1 LGVSFIWELIII
13 TIGGIMGKKRR
24 VLKSPKFANLRRHPK
39 YSGMIAA
46 REQEK
51 EEFNEVAIKQPEPEI
66 TQITQIMEIAPE
78 PEITETTPEP
88 KVVKL
93 EKPKPAPKAK
103 AKSRTKKTTAKKTT
117 AKKTTAKKS
126 TRKKK

>member
-1 LGVSFIWELIII
+1 
-13 TIGGIMGKKRR
+13 MGKKRR

-93 EKPKPAPKAK
+93 EKPKPVLRTKT
-103 AKSRTKKTTAKKTT
+103 KSKTTKKTTIKKT
-117 AKKTTAKKS
+117 